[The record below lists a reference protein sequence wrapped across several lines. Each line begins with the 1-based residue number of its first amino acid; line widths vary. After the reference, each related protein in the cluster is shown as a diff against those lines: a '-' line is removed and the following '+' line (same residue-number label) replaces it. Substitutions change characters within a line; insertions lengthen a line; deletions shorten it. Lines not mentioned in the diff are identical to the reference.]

1 MKHIFKLLMFTML
14 VVLVSCQTD
23 YSGTEKM
30 NQAPQ
35 IDFSSYDSTKLYLT
49 KKKTRI
55 SWYAND
61 VDGTKM
67 TYYYVVTPDS
77 TITGENLLIH
87 FPYGSSSW
95 KSTTNSFADV
105 SFLVDGQ
112 NLKEVNFENPDN
124 HVITKYVRSKIF
136 IYGLDENSNK
146 TRIITRTYWRTN
158 TRPQMPKV
166 ECPSFNWTASATP
179 PMLFRPY
186 QATPLPRLFLPA
198 ATNFW
203 QPIGFRWRSQDDDG
217 ADVALEFKWSIR
229 KINALPGAIDPTTL
243 LDGDTMSVLYP
254 ENTDR
259 LITESDWSESNVE
272 LQVFSTM
279 LDGPGYYKLV
289 IKVRDDAGQESV
301 DKVIN
306 VFEAFNPT
314 FNKGILVLDRTL
326 GVADLPGYGLQKGY
340 PHQDSVAVVYKKLL
354 ESAGLHPS
362 TSDTTNQ
369 LRSYDF
375 RVVNDT
381 TIFLTKE
388 LTQYRLILLYS
399 DSRDKKDDMFSTI
412 LEGGFGSSL
421 DLYTQMGGKVFVVGK
436 NMILNKPI
444 TTNYDTP
451 NRFTDLND
459 FVANK
464 FGLATYTCGEG
475 YQEKPGTDWHN
486 YDFAGAKSFAHTPD
500 LIDMKVDKSRIN
512 LWWKRQNASN
522 DYVIKGGGAFI
533 PGIATVSARAG
544 EIIFGYESV
553 YDNADM
559 QNDPALITAGA
570 TGYPTK
576 PVLNR
581 NEFNGVQAGTYSAL
595 GNRYIAPFD
604 AFRSAYIGLP
614 LYFMDDSEG
623 AVTHNF
629 IAMID
634 WFELGKNPLDNQKK

>member
-1 MKHIFKLLMFTML
+1 ML

-23 YSGTEKM
+23 YSGTEKQ

-49 KKKTRI
+49 KKKIRV

-61 VDGTKM
+61 IDGTRM

-77 TITGENLLIH
+77 TVTGENLLTH
-87 FPYGSSSW
+87 FPYGSSAW
-95 KSTTNSFADV
+95 KSTTNSYAEV

-112 NLKEVNFENPDN
+112 NLKEIGFENPDT

-136 IYGLDENSNK
+136 IYGMDENSNK
-146 TRIITRTYWRTN
+146 TRIITRAYWRTN

-186 QATPLPRLFLPA
+186 QATALPRLFLPA
-198 ATNFW
+198 ATNYW

-229 KINALPGAIDPTTL
+229 KINAVPGSISPADL
-243 LDGDTMSVLYP
+243 LDSAKIANMYP
-254 ENTDR
+254 ETTDI
-259 LITESDWSESNVE
+259 LITESSWSESNVE
-272 LQVFSTM
+272 LQVNSTL
-279 LDGPGYYKLV
+279 LDGSGYYKLV
-289 IKVRDDAGQESV
+289 VQVRDDAGQESHN
-301 DKVIN
+301 KVAN

-326 GVADLPGYGLQKGY
+326 ESTSPSFPGYGLQKGY
-340 PHQDSVAVVYKKLL
+340 PHQDTVAVFYKKLL
-354 ESAGLHPS
+354 TSAGFHPE
-362 TSDTTNQ
+362 TADTTNQ
-369 LRSYDF
+369 LRSYAY
-375 RVVNDT
+375 RIVNDST
-381 TIFLTKE
+381 TFLTKE

-399 DSRDKKDDMFSTI
+399 DSRDAKDKLFTTI
-412 LEGGFGSSL
+412 IEGGFGSSL
-421 DLYTQMGGKVFVVGK
+421 DLFTQMGGKVFVVGK
-436 NMILNKPI
+436 NMILNNPI
-444 TTNYDTP
+444 TANYDTP
-451 NRFTDLND
+451 TRFTELND
-459 FVANK
+459 FVSNK

-475 YQEKPGTDWHN
+475 YEETPGINWHN
-486 YDFAGAKSFAHTPD
+486 YDFAGAKSFSHTPD
-500 LIDMKVDKSRIN
+500 LVDMKVNKTAIN
-512 LWWKRQNASN
+512 KYWVRKNAAN
-522 DYVIKGGGAFI
+522 DYIIKGGGAFI
-533 PGIATVSARAG
+533 PGIATISARAG

-553 YDNADM
+553 YDNEAM
-559 QNDPALITAGA
+559 QNDSALITAGS
-570 TGYPTK
+570 PTSPKK

-581 NEFNGVQAGTYSAL
+581 NEYNGVQTGTYSAL

-629 IAMID
+629 RAMIN